1 MRKVLSIAALHL
13 KTLFKTPSAIVL
25 MFVMPIMFSL
35 IFGGIGSDASSSNS
49 KPVVIVVES
58 KEDTNGTVMKLLSSN
73 GQYIWRHA
81 DEKQARES
89 VGNQKAIAAVVIA
102 ESIYKN
108 YQQEKP
114 VFKLIVQRKTQEY
127 LALSNYVE
135 GVGRTISQSIE
146 ISPGKN
152 KDLSNTILGEVA
164 DRESLGISREV
175 IKKDESDSGSVGMLA
190 IGFTIMFMMFGI
202 SGAASTILDE
212 KIGGTWQRLLTS
224 PTTKAQVMSGYLFS
238 YFLMG
243 AIQLFVLMVVM
254 NVIYGS
260 TWGNLGYFLPFAG
273 LVIVTIVGFGLM
285 MASIVKTRQQS
296 GAISAVLIVSTC
308 MLGGVYWPLE
318 IVPDFMQQIAK
329 VVPQSWMI
337 TGFSEIVSGSLNIP
351 AIRNSGIVLLSF
363 SFLFFTIGLRK
374 MKYK

>member
-1 MRKVLSIAALHL
+1 MRKVMSIAALHL

-35 IFGGIGSDASSSNS
+35 IFGGIGSEGSSSKS
-49 KPVVIVVES
+49 KPVVTVVES
-58 KEDTNGTVMKLLSSN
+58 KEDTTGTVMKLLSSN
-73 GQYIWRHA
+73 GQYTWRQA

-89 VGNQKAIAAVVIA
+89 VENQEAIAAVVIA

-108 YQQEKP
+108 YEQEEP
-114 VFKLIVQRKTQEY
+114 VFQLIVQRKTQEY

-146 ISPGKN
+146 ISPDKN

-175 IKKDESDSGSVGMLA
+175 IKKEESDSGSVGMMA

-238 YFLMG
+238 YFMMG

-260 TWGNLGYFLPFAG
+260 TWGNLGYFLPFAA
-273 LVIVTIVGFGLM
+273 LVIITIVGFGLM

-329 VVPQSWMI
+329 AVPQSWMI
-337 TGFSEIVSGSLNIP
+337 TGFREIVSGSLNTP
-351 AIRNSGIVLLSF
+351 AIGNSVIVLLAF

-374 MKYK
+374 MKYE